1 MKMGVVKGWVGGLG
15 RGYGKEALWAF
26 KLSFEQWLCVY
37 LLVYLFFIFFFV
49 EVKRKAMVKGLL
61 KIISRLIV
69 RPPFILSSHLS
80 PLLFYFI
87 FHVFHHRASVSSPF
101 YLFFYLLFS
110 LFFFSQYFFLS
121 DQVFTAT
128 KFHERAPTD
137 THSNRQTNE
146 QLIRGKANI

>member
-1 MKMGVVKGWVGGLG
+1 MGVVKRWVGGLG
-15 RGYGKEALWAF
+15 RGYGQEALWAF

-87 FHVFHHRASVSSPF
+87 FHVFHHRASVSSPL
-101 YLFFYLLFS
+101 YP
-110 LFFFSQYFFLS
+110 FLS
-121 DQVFTAT
+121 FIFIIFSPILLSFGSSV
-128 KFHERAPTD
+128 
-137 THSNRQTNE
+137 HSNEISRRSADRHALEQTDERTVNTRE
-146 QLIRGKANI
+146 S

>member
-1 MKMGVVKGWVGGLG
+1 MVVCI
-15 RGYGKEALWAF
+15 F
-26 KLSFEQWLCVY
+26 TCI
-37 LLVYLFFIFFFV
+37 FIFYIFFV

-101 YLFFYLLFS
+101 YLFFLSFIFII
-110 LFFFSQYFFLS
+110 FFFSQYFFLS

-128 KFHERAPTD
+128 KFHEGAPTD

>member
-1 MKMGVVKGWVGGLG
+1 MGVVKGWVGGLG
-15 RGYGKEALWAF
+15 RGYGMMALWAF

-87 FHVFHHRASVSSPF
+87 FHVFHHRASVSSPLYPF
-101 YLFFYLLFS
+101 LSFIFII
-110 LFFFSQYFFLS
+110 FFSPNTSFFRIKCS
-121 DQVFTAT
+121 QQRNFT
-128 KFHERAPTD
+128 KER
-137 THSNRQTNE
+137 RQTRTRTDRRTNS
-146 QLIRGKANI
+146 